1 MTSTDFWR
9 DLSMIR
15 RVKAGAFVARAER
28 LHDSLDALPRRG
40 APDEGVHGDPLLEL
54 KRGAVASTVDVHGA
68 RLAAPTYCIS
78 RRPSLWRLGLRHGD
92 GSSLATS
99 GVSGRAI

>member
-15 RVKAGAFVARAER
+15 RVKTGALVAGAER
-28 LHDSLDALPRRG
+28 LHNSLDALPRRG

-54 KRGAVASTVDVHGA
+54 KRGAVASTVDVHGHGS
-68 RLAAPTYCIS
+68 APTYCIS

-99 GVSGRAI
+99 GVSGGAI

>member
-1 MTSTDFWR
+1 MSSTGLWR

-15 RVKAGAFVARAER
+15 RVKTGAVVAGAER

-54 KRGAVASTVDVHGA
+54 KRGAVASTVDVHGHGW
-68 RLAAPTYCIS
+68 L
-78 RRPSLWRLGLRHGD
+78 RRPTAFPGAR
-92 GSSLATS
+92 
-99 GVSGRAI
+99 VSGAQGWGTATDRR